1 MWRMLSLLVCSVM
14 AVSVQDYL
22 NGAEI
27 GDETQ
32 FVVFRTG
39 GSYYAERKERSG
51 RTKAKGKWTVRGDRI
66 EVKVASCQGPS
77 CATLAKPWSA
87 SVEVRAERVMTL
99 KSEEAHAALPSGSYY
114 CARQGCEQRIGV
126 ELVSHEQR
134 TDVMKRLLE
143 FLIDKNRS
151 RDVTVVW
158 IGQERSAPRQATQV
172 ILCGR
177 ENERAKT
184 GAALVTGDLRELGWV
199 GQPRLSQGPAECLYD
214 VRVIV
219 GDDVRVPPGR

>member
-1 MWRMLSLLVCSVM
+1 MRRMLSLVVCSMM
-14 AVSVQDYL
+14 AISVQDYL

-39 GSYYAERKERSG
+39 GTYYAERKERSG
-51 RTKAKGKWTVRGDRI
+51 RTKAKGKWSIRGDRL

-87 SVEVRAERVMTL
+87 AVEVRAERAMTV
-99 KSEEAHAALPSGSYY
+99 KASEAHAALPSGSYY
-114 CARQGCEQRIGV
+114 CARQGCEKRIGV
-126 ELVSHEQR
+126 ELVSHSQR
-134 TDVMKRLLE
+134 PDVMKRLLE

-158 IGQERSAPRQATQV
+158 VGQERTATQQSTQV
-172 ILCGR
+172 IWCGR
-177 ENERAKT
+177 ENDRARR
-184 GAALVTGDLRELGWV
+184 GADLVMGDLRELGWV
-199 GQPRLSQGPAECLYD
+199 GQPRLTQGPADCLYD

-219 GDDVRVPPGR
+219 GDEVRVPPGR